1 MTKLVAIKSIH
12 ADAVFCYTW
21 ARMQDNEE
29 RRMLCLLAEISSEA
43 VYCRWHQLQSFERV
57 ALRAA
62 MASVIEDHYQ
72 RALQRAEKETRPPA
86 DDSETRHV

>member
-1 MTKLVAIKSIH
+1 MTKLVAIKSIG

-21 ARMQDNEE
+21 SRTENEE
-29 RRMLCLLAEISSEA
+29 RRLICLLAEISSEA

-72 RALQRAEKETRPPA
+72 RAWQRAEKETRPPA
-86 DDSETRHV
+86 DDVKT